1 MIYKIKQVFTYLFPK
16 LKENDI
22 MIVKNILNVEEQG
35 VFFDMSFYDQKHS
48 YNVLKG
54 VMKNELLRED
64 SLYRRLALLHDCG
77 KSKELTFKERMEYAI
92 LKKGRLH
99 FHPKRGF
106 EKLNELDYKL
116 ALLVLKHHNKNID
129 NEKLREFQ
137 KIDNR
142 N

>member
-22 MIVKNILNVEEQG
+22 MVVKNILNVEEQE

-64 SLYRRLALLHDCG
+64 TLYRRLALLHDCG
-77 KSKELTFKERMEYAI
+77 KSKELTFKERMEYSI
-92 LKKGRLH
+92 LRKGRLH

>member
-1 MIYKIKQVFTYLFPK
+1 MIYKLKQIFNYLFPK

-22 MIVKNILNVEEQG
+22 FVIKNILNEEEQN
-35 VFFDMSFYDQKHS
+35 VFFEMNSYDQKHS

-54 VMKNELLRED
+54 VMKSSLIGDD
-64 SLYRRLALLHDCG
+64 SLYMRLALLHDCG
-77 KSKELTFKERMEYAI
+77 KGKELTFKERVEYSI
-92 LKKGRLH
+92 LKKGRVH

-106 EKLNELDYKL
+106 EKLNSLDYKL

-137 KIDNR
+137 KIDNK